1 MDREFDKQCSIVSDL
16 IAKPGGET
24 RGKLAHG
31 GADTIRHTN
40 RIGPGREENLDQQ
53 RRIAIKPRLDI
64 LVPGAEFKPRHIA
77 HAEHAAILIGA
88 DDDGAEFIRGNQAPR
103 GGDIELIGRVLA
115 HGLRTHA
122 PKRCHLVLLLDRA
135 DHIRRRQA
143 KRGQPIR
150 LEPDAHGIIARA
162 EHLRIAHT
170 RHTAQSIQHI
180 DGHVIADEQRIER
193 AIGGPD
199 RDHLQHGR

>member
-1 MDREFDKQCSIVSDL
+1 MDREFDKQCSIIGDL
-16 IAKPGGET
+16 ITHAGRET

-31 GADTIRHTN
+31 GANTIRHAN

-53 RRIAIKPRLDI
+53 RGIAIQPRLHI
-64 LVPGAEFKPRHIA
+64 LIPGAKFQPRNIT

-88 DDDGAEFIRGNQAPR
+88 DDDGAEFIRGNQTPR
-103 GGDIELIGRVLA
+103 SGDIELIGRVLA
-115 HGLRTHA
+115 HGLRAHA
-122 PKRCHLVLLLDRA
+122 PKRRHLVLLLDCA

-143 KRGQPIR
+143 KRGQAIR

-162 EHLRIAHT
+162 EHLRVTHT
-170 RHTAQSIQHI
+170 RHAAQSIQHI